1 MSKKRDRKPTASSLS
16 GEFWLLIAVFTCIAT
31 LALLQVAVERERS
44 LIKGGGKAEAVLLSS
59 SPGFY
64 ARELA

>member
-1 MSKKRDRKPTASSLS
+1 MSKKRDRKSTVRPLR

-44 LIKGGGKAEAVLLSS
+44 LIKGGGKAEAVLLTS

-64 ARELA
+64 AR

>member
-1 MSKKRDRKPTASSLS
+1 MPKKQDPKSTAHPLR

-31 LALLQVAVERERS
+31 LALLQMAVERERS
-44 LIKGGGKAEAVLLSS
+44 LIKGGGKADAVLLSS

-64 ARELA
+64 AR